1 MTLAGEYLMH
11 VVHMQLQVRKYYY
24 EKGKR
29 SIEKM
34 KRLGQKIKMAAGAV
48 LLLFGLS
55 ACGNEAKTQTVTE
68 NAQAKAAAE
77 KTVIHQGVMSGNID
91 HWISVIG
98 KERGFFDKYGIELE
112 MTEFSSGVNTTD
124 AVVTGQMDI
133 GMLADY
139 AVVNRL
145 GNTQENTEL
154 CIFSRF
160 VKTRGDQNRLYV
172 NADEVKEL
180 SDLAG
185 KGFVTLPGTVW
196 DYYAGVTFDQAGIPK
211 EEQVLVNV
219 DNTQAALGVM
229 KSGDGVAF
237 WASGTNARKLF
248 EAGYQPILTADDLDM
263 PTEQFYVANRSY
275 MKDNEEAIKNF
286 IRAVR
291 ETEEW
296 ISANKEEASKLVD
309 EKINIP
315 AEQFLE
321 GFDSMELELSL
332 KQESLKH
339 LDAIKTWAL
348 SEGKFA
354 NDFDMRAFIDE
365 RILKEIAPENVE
377 F

>member
-1 MTLAGEYLMH
+1 
-11 VVHMQLQVRKYYY
+11 
-24 EKGKR
+24 
-29 SIEKM
+29 M
-34 KRLGQKIKMAAGAV
+34 KKFGQKIKLAAGAV
-48 LLLFGLS
+48 LLLLGLS

-77 KTVIHQGVMSGNID
+77 KTVIHQGVMSGNVD
-91 HWISVIG
+91 HWVSVVG
-98 KERGFFDKYGIELE
+98 KEKGFFDKYGIDLE
-112 MTEFSSGVNTTD
+112 MTEFSAGVNTTD

-145 GNTQENTEL
+145 GNTQEDTEL

-160 VKTRGDQNRLYV
+160 VKTKGDQNQLYV

-219 DNTQAALGVM
+219 DNAQAALGVM
-229 KSGDGVAF
+229 KSGDAVAF
-237 WASGTNARKLF
+237 WASGTNARKLS

-275 MKDNEEAIKNF
+275 IKDNEEAIKNF

-296 ISANKEEASKLVD
+296 IAANKEEASKLVE

-354 NDFDMRAFIDE
+354 NDFDVCAFMDE
-365 RILKEIAPENVE
+365 KILKEIAPEKVE